1 MAIVKKLIT
10 EIGVVLKKEY
20 KKETQAFTGQDGRKV
35 EAQPERWV
43 ITVASSSSID
53 KVEGLSDLTVLDY
66 RVDKS
71 VFDNVSYLDNVR
83 VQYQFANNGSCK
95 AEKLEL
101 I

>member
-20 KKETQAFTGQDGRKV
+20 KKETQEFTGQDGKKV
-35 EAQPERWV
+35 PAQPERWV
-43 ITVASSSSID
+43 ISVASSASID

-66 RVDKS
+66 KVDKS

-83 VQYQFANNGSCK
+83 VQYQFANNGSCS
-95 AEKLEL
+95 AIKLEL